1 MVILT
6 FKIKVIMKIKNYKLF
21 LESNDFDFDFLANI
35 GKMRE
40 AILKIVQ
47 LHEQKCYNDNKLS
60 SYDRF
65 KVSLND
71 LIDKAI
77 ETTPDNKEH
86 FYTITEDYLSVI
98 SLFEKEV
105 YRENKLVEFDQSL
118 FSSLDDL
125 IGLFNLT
132 LDEREED
139 DINRLG
145 KDVDHILDKM
155 DDSWVYENESDG
167 SSFEINTDGIDDAIA
182 GLEGRLS
189 EDVDG
194 MWTSEEEFEKDIESY
209 IGKKI
214 EDFDYSEKLQAY
226 KYIENKQWIK
236 NILEDG
242 SQKDKSFVN
251 NFLSQMKDLFEL

>member
-1 MVILT
+1 
-6 FKIKVIMKIKNYKLF
+6 MKIKNYKLF
-21 LESNDFDFDFLANI
+21 LESNEFDFDFLANI
-35 GKMRE
+35 GKMKQ
-40 AILKIVQ
+40 AIIKIVQ
-47 LHEQKCYNDNKLS
+47 LHEQKCYGDTKLS

-145 KDVDHILDKM
+145 KDADHILDKM

-167 SSFEINTDGIDDAIA
+167 SNFEINTDGIDDAIA
-182 GLEGRLS
+182 GLEDRLS
-189 EDVDG
+189 KETDD

-214 EDFDYSEKLQAY
+214 EDFDYSEKLQAF
-226 KYIENKQWIK
+226 KYIENKEWLK
-236 NILEDG
+236 NILEGG
-242 SQKDKSFVN
+242 SQKDKDFVN

>member
-1 MVILT
+1 
-6 FKIKVIMKIKNYKLF
+6 MKIKNYKLF
-21 LESNDFDFDFLANI
+21 LESNEFDFDFLANI
-35 GKMRE
+35 GKMKQ
-40 AILKIVQ
+40 AIIKIVQ
-47 LHEQKCYNDNKLS
+47 LHEQKCYGDTKLS

-65 KVSLND
+65 KTAIND

-145 KDVDHILDKM
+145 KDADHILDKM

-167 SSFEINTDGIDDAIA
+167 SNFEINTDGIDDAIA
-182 GLEGRLS
+182 GLEDRLS

-242 SQKDKSFVN
+242 SQKDKDFVN

>member
-1 MVILT
+1 
-6 FKIKVIMKIKNYKLF
+6 MKIKNYKLF
-21 LESNDFDFDFLANI
+21 LESNEFDFDFLANI
-35 GKMRE
+35 GKMKQ
-40 AILKIVQ
+40 AIIKIVQ
-47 LHEQKCYNDNKLS
+47 LHEQKCYGDTKLS
-60 SYDRF
+60 SYERF
-65 KVSLND
+65 KTAIND

-145 KDVDHILDKM
+145 KDADHILDKM
-155 DDSWVYENESDG
+155 DDSWIYENESDG
-167 SSFEINTDGIDDAIA
+167 SNFEINTGGIDDAIA

-242 SQKDKSFVN
+242 SQKDKDFVN

>member
-47 LHEQKCYNDNKLS
+47 LHEQKCYNDTKLS

-145 KDVDHILDKM
+145 KDADHILDKM

-167 SSFEINTDGIDDAIA
+167 SNFEINTDGIDDAIA

-242 SQKDKSFVN
+242 SQKDKDFVN